1 MSIFIENGTI
11 INEGFS
17 FTGGL
22 FVENGIISALNIYD
36 YNCHDEAKVLN
47 VDDKLAMIVDDV
59 RTVIELTASANTK
72 VTRQPDL
79 HRCS

>member
-22 FVENGIISALNIYD
+22 FVENGIISAI
-36 YNCHDEAKVLN
+36 
-47 VDDKLAMIVDDV
+47 
-59 RTVIELTASANTK
+59 
-72 VTRQPDL
+72 TRDPD
-79 HRCS
+79 